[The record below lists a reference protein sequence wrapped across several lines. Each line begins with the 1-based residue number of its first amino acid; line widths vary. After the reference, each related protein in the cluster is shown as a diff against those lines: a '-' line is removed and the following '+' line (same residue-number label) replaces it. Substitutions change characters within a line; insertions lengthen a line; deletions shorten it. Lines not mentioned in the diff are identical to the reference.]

1 MQMAHLLLVLLRLE
15 VVMFDF
21 LEMVALL
28 LP

>member
-21 LEMVALL
+21 LEMVALP